1 MIPSCD
7 AARVESAF
15 MLDVRRPEARLPG
28 EEARLPAE
36 EAFPAGDEAPV
47 PHAAAPPAGLAALL
61 DGLCRALAAAAA
73 EIRLPD
79 GSVVCRG
86 DGRDRAEPHP
96 SVDIPL
102 EDGPFEDAPPA
113 AGDHLGTLRLW
124 APWARHPSAAQAA
137 GLSGFV
143 LAARLVLERQRDAA
157 TRMCRETE
165 RTILSAIVRD
175 QSAALA
181 HLRATFEAAGRV
193 ARIGV
198 WECDLR
204 SQRLTWT
211 DAVYDL
217 FGFPRGSPLDRDATL
232 RCYPPGA
239 RETMEALRA
248 RAIAEG
254 GGFHLDTQI
263 VTAGGQPRWMRLTA
277 TVASTDG
284 VPVRLF
290 GMKQDITEE
299 RLLADRTRHR
309 AETDGMTGLPN
320 RGVFEARLAALDAS
334 DAGPPDAPSPGALL
348 LIDLDGFKA
357 VNDTFGHAMGDTC
370 LGQAARRLRD
380 ACRPGDF
387 VARIGGDEF
396 GVLLGGPLAG
406 SEPEA
411 CAERIVAALHTR
423 IRGNGLSVRLGAS
436 VGIARI
442 GDCDATELFARA
454 DRALYAAKAAGRNTV
469 RSFGPALAGTASARN
484 RRAALP

>member
-1 MIPSCD
+1 
-7 AARVESAF
+7 
-15 MLDVRRPEARLPG
+15 MLDVRRPETRLPY
-28 EEARLPAE
+28 EIASP
-36 EAFPAGDEAPV
+36 PV
-47 PHAAAPPAGLAALL
+47 GLVALL
-61 DGLCRALAAAAA
+61 DRLCQALAIASAD
-73 EIRLPD
+73 IRLSD
-79 GSVVCRG
+79 GSVMRSG

-102 EDGPFEDAPPA
+102 GNGPSENGGP
-113 AGDHLGTLRLW
+113 LGTLSLS
-124 APWARHPSAAQAA
+124 APWARHPSAAQEAC
-137 GLSGFV
+137 LSGFV
-143 LAARLVLERQRDAA
+143 LAASLVLERERDAA
-157 TRMCRETE
+157 TLMRLGTE
-165 RTILSAIVRD
+165 RTILAAIVRD

-181 HLRATFEAAGRV
+181 HLRETFEAASQV

-204 SQRLTWT
+204 DQRLTWT

-217 FGFPRGSPLDRDATL
+217 FEFQRGSVLDRDATL
-232 RCYPPGA
+232 RCYPPGS

-254 GGFHLDTQI
+254 GGFHLDTPI
-263 VTAGGQPRWMRLTA
+263 VTARGRHRWMRLTA
-277 TVASTDG
+277 TVACADG

-299 RLLADRTRHR
+299 RLQADRTRHR

-320 RGVFEARLAALDAS
+320 RSVFEARLAALD
-334 DAGPPDAPSPGALL
+334 GPGADPFSPGAAPYGALL

-370 LGQAARRLRD
+370 LAQAAQRLRK

-396 GVLLGGPLAG
+396 AVLLGGPLAG
-406 SEPEA
+406 AEPEA
-411 CAERIVAALHTR
+411 CAQRIVAALR
-423 IRGNGLSVRLGAS
+423 SRVRGNGLSVRLGAS
-436 VGIARI
+436 VGLART
-442 GDCDATELFARA
+442 GDCGATELFARA

-469 RSFGPALAGTASARN
+469 RSFAPALAPGAPART
-484 RRAALP
+484 RRGAIA